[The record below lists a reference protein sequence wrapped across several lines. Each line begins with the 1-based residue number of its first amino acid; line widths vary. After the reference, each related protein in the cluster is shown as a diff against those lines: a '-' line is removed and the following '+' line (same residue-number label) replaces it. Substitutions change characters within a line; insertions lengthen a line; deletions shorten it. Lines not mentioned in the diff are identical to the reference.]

1 MNLFK
6 RLFKRNKKEEE
17 QKELE
22 TMMENAND
30 EGLETL
36 QKMAFSVCLDKEI
49 ERVENANDEGLK
61 TLQKMAFSICLDK
74 EIERV
79 ENGET
84 DNLNNLIPFF
94 KRKEVEEEVEEE
106 KEKETSHRK
115 LTDEEVN
122 DLIRRI
128 NARVKEIEEEE
139 AISSQT
145 EYSESKGRTR

>member
-6 RLFKRNKKEEE
+6 RLFRRKKKKEE
-17 QKELE
+17 QKDLE
-22 TMMENAND
+22 AMM
-30 EGLETL
+30 
-36 QKMAFSVCLDKEI
+36 
-49 ERVENANDEGLK
+49 ENANDEGLK
-61 TLQKMAFSICLDK
+61 TLQEMAFSICLDK

-128 NARVKEIEEEE
+128 NAMVKEIEEEE

-145 EYSESKGRTR
+145 EYSESNGRRR

>member
-17 QKELE
+17 QKKLE
-22 TMMENAND
+22 AMMENAND
-30 EGLETL
+30 EGLKIL
-36 QKMAFSVCLDKEI
+36 Q
-49 ERVENANDEGLK
+49 N
-61 TLQKMAFSICLDK
+61 MAFSICLDK

-94 KRKEVEEEVEEE
+94 KRKEVEEKEEE
-106 KEKETSHRK
+106 KEEETSHRK

-128 NARVKEIEEEE
+128 NTRVKEIEEEE

-145 EYSESKGRTR
+145 EYSESRGRTR